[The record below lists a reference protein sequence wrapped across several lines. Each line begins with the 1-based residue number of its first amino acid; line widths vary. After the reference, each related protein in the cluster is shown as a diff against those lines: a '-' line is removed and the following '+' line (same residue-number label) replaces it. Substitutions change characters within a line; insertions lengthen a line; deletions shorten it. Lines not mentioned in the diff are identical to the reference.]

1 MRYLQVFKHKQIKK
15 LQEVFSTCVVPCR
28 SRAEVE
34 PPLPETPPAPAPAP
48 PRVDELEPGSQRQY
62 SLDDFELIR
71 VIGRGSYAK
80 VRVIKKT
87 MYYISISPPFH
98 FYEVQF

>member
-1 MRYLQVFKHKQIKK
+1 MKDLIRFLRVLKQKHIKK
-15 LQEVFSTCVVPCR
+15 LRELFTSCVVPCR

-48 PRVDELEPGSQRQY
+48 PRPDELEPGSQRQY

-80 VRVIKKT
+80 VCVYQIL
-87 MYYISISPPFH
+87 YSY
-98 FYEVQF
+98 

>member
-1 MRYLQVFKHKQIKK
+1 MLRFFKLLCLKLKDIFTVIRIFKDKCCDQVR
-15 LQEVFSTCVVPCR
+15 LLFSKCVVMCR

-48 PRVDELEPGSQRQY
+48 PRADELEPGSQRQY

-80 VRVIKKT
+80 VNFGFIAL
-87 MYYISISPPFH
+87 
-98 FYEVQF
+98 